1 VDAAWRA
8 GLRYF
13 DTAPLYGGG
22 DSERRY
28 GHALREHPRDEYAIS
43 TKVGREGE
51 HEFDYSATAVT
62 HSIRRSCERL
72 GVARLDVVYLHDVD
86 PDMHGDSFER
96 RFAEA
101 IEAAYPALRALR
113 DDGVVAAMGAG
124 LKDWNVALR
133 LVQAVPLD
141 CVMLAGGYT
150 LLQHGALEALLPWC
164 EAHSVS
170 IVLAAPF
177 NSGILAK
184 GAVEGARYYYEP
196 APPEIMQRTRDI
208 EAVCARHAVPLAAA
222 ALQFPLHHPA
232 VACVVAGHERAVEV
246 ERNLSLMRHPIPP
259 ALWAELKRERLIPAH
274 APTP

>member
-1 VDAAWRA
+1 
-8 GLRYF
+8 
-13 DTAPLYGGG
+13 
-22 DSERRY
+22 
-28 GHALREHPRDEYAIS
+28 
-43 TKVGREGE
+43 
-51 HEFDYSATAVT
+51 
-62 HSIRRSCERL
+62 
-72 GVARLDVVYLHDVD
+72 
-86 PDMHGDSFER
+86 
-96 RFAEA
+96 
-101 IEAAYPALRALR
+101 
-113 DDGVVAAMGAG
+113 
-124 LKDWNVALR
+124 
-133 LVQAVPLD
+133 
-141 CVMLAGGYT
+141 
-150 LLQHGALEALLPWC
+150 LLPWC
-164 EAHSVS
+164 EAHGVS

>member
-1 VDAAWRA
+1 
-8 GLRYF
+8 LRGR
-13 DTAPLYGGG
+13 P
-22 DSERRY
+22 
-28 GHALREHPRDEYAIS
+28 REEYVIS

-51 HEFDYSATAVT
+51 REFDYGATGVA
-62 HSIRRSCERL
+62 HSIRRSCARL
-72 GVARLDVVYLHDVD
+72 GVARLDVVYVHDVD

-96 RFAEA
+96 RYADA
-101 IEAAYPALRALR
+101 IEGAYPTLRALR
-113 DDGVVAAMGAG
+113 DEGVVAAIGAG

-133 LVQAVPLD
+133 LVQAAQLD

-150 LLQHGALEALLPWC
+150 LLQHGALDALLPWC
-164 EAHSVS
+164 EAHGVG

-177 NSGILAK
+177 NSGILAR

-208 EAVCARHAVPLAAA
+208 EAVCARHGVPLAAA

-232 VACVVAGHERAVEV
+232 IASVVVGHERAVEI
-246 ERNLSLMRHPIPP
+246 ERNLSLMRHPIPS
-259 ALWAELKRERLIPAH
+259 ALWDELKQEGLIPAH